1 MRAQREMG
9 HSQGAVRAAGS
20 FEGVT
25 EGASVSKLNQTA
37 FGRSRSSQAQE
48 LPRFLAAWASP

>member
-9 HSQGAVRAAGS
+9 HSQGAVRASGS
-20 FEGVT
+20 SEGLT
-25 EGASVSKLNQTA
+25 EGASVSKLNQMA
-37 FGRSRSSQAQE
+37 FGGSFSSQAQE